1 MITTSV
7 SRPFALAAAG
17 GGAAASWTRATRAE
31 QRLLQVQ
38 AGVAGDTGRAHG
50 RVRGCGGAAPA
61 GNVTRGASCLGVGLG
76 LVVWASISA
85 MTLLPV

>member
-1 MITTSV
+1 MTTTSV

-38 AGVAGDTGRAHG
+38 TVRPGWPWSTRQLLRLPPQQGRT
-50 RVRGCGGAAPA
+50 AATQ
-61 GNVTRGASCLGVGLG
+61 TR
-76 LVVWASISA
+76 
-85 MTLLPV
+85 